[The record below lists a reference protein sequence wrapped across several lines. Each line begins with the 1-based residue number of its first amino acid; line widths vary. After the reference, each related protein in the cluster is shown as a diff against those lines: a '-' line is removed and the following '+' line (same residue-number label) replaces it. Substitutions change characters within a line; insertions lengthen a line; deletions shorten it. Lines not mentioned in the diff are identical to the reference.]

1 MNNHQRMKCYQIPYF
16 SSSRMEVFNNAYN
29 FCLSIW
35 EYNDHLR
42 ANNMSFRT
50 LRQYQTFGLCRWGE
64 RAWSAFFT
72 SCKTQWEISLALAEE
87 GLHTF
92 PWSNLRSA
100 RQGYLRDTI
109 LEMVKYSDSWD
120 SFLYYRFNF
129 IDFIMIWYDMIWYDM
144 ITDFNFARPF
154 FLTSTKRYTNSLYE
168 TYFGVRRTPQT
179 SIWRGC
185 EMPNH

>member
-87 GLHTF
+87 GLHRF
-92 PWSNLRSA
+92 PGQKSIDTTGM
-100 RQGYLRDTI
+100 GYDF
-109 LEMVKYSDSWD
+109 EMVKYIVIRGD
-120 SFLYYRFNF
+120 SFCIKDFLWFSYMYVYIIYVYIYIYDYRFC
-129 IDFIMIWYDMIWYDM
+129 
-144 ITDFNFARPF
+144 FAPPF
-154 FLTSTKRYTNSLYE
+154 FPHSLY
-168 TYFGVRRTPQT
+168 
-179 SIWRGC
+179 
-185 EMPNH
+185 